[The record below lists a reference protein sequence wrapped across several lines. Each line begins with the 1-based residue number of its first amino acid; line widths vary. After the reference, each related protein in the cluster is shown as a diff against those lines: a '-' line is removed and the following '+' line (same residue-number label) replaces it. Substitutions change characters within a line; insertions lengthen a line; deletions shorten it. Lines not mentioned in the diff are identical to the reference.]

1 MFLGEKGRKFL
12 FTKLDAFWVFLHIL
26 FNLQCTMRAS
36 HVVLVVKNLL
46 AHAGDARDV
55 SSILE
60 SESSPGGGHVTH
72 SGILVWRS
80 PWAGKP
86 GVMQSMGLQRVR
98 HY

>member
-72 SGILVWRS
+72 SGILFWRI
-80 PWAGKP
+80 PWAGEP
-86 GVMQSMGLQRVR
+86 GMLQSIGLQGIG
-98 HY
+98 HD